1 MPTIKNPGTMIKK
14 GREKAF
20 FSKMRNNQPTKEF
33 WSDCKTIRK
42 NINKQSISE
51 LNALMDRKD

>member
-14 GREKAF
+14 GSERAF
-20 FSKMRNNQPTKEF
+20 FSKMRSNQPTKEF
-33 WSDCKTIRK
+33 WNDCKAIRQ
-42 NINKQSISE
+42 NINRQSMSE